1 MIFLKQSRIT
11 ARLIS
16 VAAAVLFV
24 CSAAVPVYAESDAN
38 SWASPIESQTDATEP
53 DPEEPE
59 ETEPEAPETPEE
71 TAPAAVLDPDF
82 TTDEP
87 EDPEDPEDNEP
98 EDPEETV
105 PAAALDQDDPPATT
119 APPATTTLPAAT
131 YTPEAEQTMYAPQ
144 VINIRSGP
152 GTDYDKLGV
161 LYANSEITVIGSSG
175 EWAAVSYNG
184 STGYILRSLLSST
197 PPATTTPAPETAPP
211 ESEEAPPAEESFPP
225 ETEPTESEWQTPEM
239 AQPVET
245 TAAPIVPEETTT
257 REPAAPAAST
267 QPTDGGGLSPFL
279 IAFLSAAAAFL
290 LIGVLPVFIHRVH
303 HKNLYRY

>member
-1 MIFLKQSRIT
+1 MKQSRIT

-16 VAAAVLFV
+16 VAAAVLFA
-24 CSAAVPVYAESDAN
+24 SAVSGSVYAESDEN
-38 SWASPIESQTDATEP
+38 SWVTPPESQTDATEP
-53 DPEEPE
+53 EPQPEEPE
-59 ETEPEAPETPEE
+59 ETEPEAPEVPEE

-82 TTDEP
+82 TT
-87 EDPEDPEDNEP
+87 NEP
-98 EDPEETV
+98 EDPEETE
-105 PAAALDQDDPPATT
+105 PAAVLDQDDPPATE
-119 APPATTTLPAAT
+119 PPAATEPPVTATEPPAANTLPAAT

-197 PPATTTPAPETAPP
+197 PPTTTAAAPETAPP
-211 ESEEAPPAEESFPP
+211 QSEEPVSEEETLPP
-225 ETEPTESEWQTPEM
+225 ETAPTEPEWQTPEL
-239 AQPVET
+239 AEPVET
-245 TAAPIVPEETTT
+245 TEPPTITPEETTT
-257 REPAAPAAST
+257 REPAPAAST

-290 LIGVLPVFIHRVH
+290 LVGVLPVFIHRVH

>member
-1 MIFLKQSRIT
+1 MKQSRLT

-16 VAAAVLFV
+16 VAAAVFFV
-24 CSAAVPVYAESDAN
+24 CSAAVPVYAESDN
-38 SWASPIESQTDATEP
+38 WISPIESQTDATEP
-53 DPEEPE
+53 DPVEEDPEEPE
-59 ETEPEAPETPEE
+59 ETEAPEE

-87 EDPEDPEDNEP
+87 EDPEEAE
-98 EDPEETV
+98 
-105 PAAALDQDDPPATT
+105 PAAALDADDPPAETT
-119 APPATTTLPAAT
+119 AAATTAAPPAPLPAAT
-131 YTPEAEQTMYAPQ
+131 YTPEGETTMYAPQ

-197 PPATTTPAPETAPP
+197 PPSTTTPAPVTAPP
-211 ESEEAPPAEESFPP
+211 QSEEAPPAEESFPP
-225 ETEPTESEWQTPEM
+225 ETAPTESEWQTPEP
-239 AQPVET
+239 ALPAET
-245 TAAPIVPEETTT
+245 TAPPITPKETTT
-257 REPAAPAAST
+257 REPAPAASA

-279 IAFLSAAAAFL
+279 LALLSAAAAFL

>member
-24 CSAAVPVYAESDAN
+24 CSASVPVYAESDN
-38 SWASPIESQTDATEP
+38 WVSPIESQTEAVEP
-53 DPEEPE
+53 DPEEEDPEEPEDPEPE
-59 ETEPEAPETPEE
+59 ETT
-71 TAPAAVLDPDF
+71 PAAVLDPDF
-82 TTDEP
+82 TTGE
-87 EDPEDPEDNEP
+87 PEDPEDNEP
-98 EDPEETV
+98 EDPEV
-105 PAAALDQDDPPATT
+105 VSLAPLDWDDPPVTT
-119 APPATTTLPAAT
+119 TSSATTTLPAAT
-131 YTPEAEQTMYAPQ
+131 YTPEAEKTMYAPQ

-197 PPATTTPAPETAPP
+197 PPTTTTPAPETAPP
-211 ESEEAPPAEESFPP
+211 ESEETPPAEEPLPP
-225 ETEPTESEWQTPEM
+225 ETEPTESIWQMPEM

-267 QPTDGGGLSPFL
+267 QPTDGDGLSPFL

>member
-1 MIFLKQSRIT
+1 MIFLKQSRFT

-24 CSAAVPVYAESDAN
+24 CSAAVSVYAESDAN
-38 SWASPIESQTDATEP
+38 TWVSPSESQTDATEP
-53 DPEEPE
+53 DPEEEDPEEPEDTEPE
-59 ETEPEAPETPEE
+59 ETT
-71 TAPAAVLDPDF
+71 PAAVLDPDV
-82 TTDEP
+82 T
-87 EDPEDPEDNEP
+87 NEP
-98 EDPEETV
+98 EDPEEV
-105 PAAALDQDDPPATT
+105 EPAAALDQDDPPATEAT
-119 APPATTTLPAAT
+119 AAPLPAAT

-184 STGYILRSLLSST
+184 TTGYILRSLLSTT
-197 PPATTTPAPETAPP
+197 PPMTTTPAPATAPP
-211 ESEEAPPAEESFPP
+211 QSEETPPAEETFPP
-225 ETEPTESEWQTPEM
+225 ETEPTETEWQTPEM
-239 AQPVET
+239 AQPIET
-245 TAAPIVPEETTT
+245 TAPPIVPEATTT
-257 REPAAPAAST
+257 REPVSAAST

-279 IAFLSAAAAFL
+279 IALLSAAAAFL

>member
-24 CSAAVPVYAESDAN
+24 CSAAVPVYAESDN
-38 SWASPIESQTDATEP
+38 WVSPIESQTDAPAPDPEEE

-59 ETEPEAPETPEE
+59 DTEPEET
-71 TAPAAVLDPDF
+71 TPAAVLDPDF

-87 EDPEDPEDNEP
+87 EDPEDNEP
-98 EDPEETV
+98 EDSEEV

-119 APPATTTLPAAT
+119 APPPTTTLPAAS
-131 YTPEAEQTMYAPQ
+131 YTPEAEKTMYAPQ

-211 ESEEAPPAEESFPP
+211 ESEETPPAEESLPP
-225 ETEPTESEWQTPEM
+225 ETEPTEPEWQMPEM
-239 AQPVET
+239 AQPIET

-257 REPAAPAAST
+257 REPAPAAST